1 MKNEKFEKKEDK
13 MNIMINR
20 VIKVVLVFY
29 IIFMPLLLIAYGACF
44 FIDKF
49 SADMI
54 KSITTLDNGYII
66 KLTNFEF
73 KFPVLFGYLDLIVGG
88 FLIPQIFIIISA
100 FIYFRFMNG
109 KYSYSLSIE
118 KLQFIKKLILSA
130 YILSSITITTNK
142 WSLSL
147 TENIWLLLVLF
158 LLQKDIIIVKNMHEK
173 SLEEI
178 IKREKE
184 EVEYEKRENL

>member
-1 MKNEKFEKKEDK
+1 
-13 MNIMINR
+13 
-20 VIKVVLVFY
+20 
-29 IIFMPLLLIAYGACF
+29 
-44 FIDKF
+44 
-49 SADMI
+49 
-54 KSITTLDNGYII
+54 
-66 KLTNFEF
+66 
-73 KFPVLFGYLDLIVGG
+73 
-88 FLIPQIFIIISA
+88 
-100 FIYFRFMNG
+100 MNG

-173 SLEEI
+173 SWEGI